1 MLTEQEKR
9 ERAEAKKHKRAEK
22 AERALS
28 NRHIKN
34 FFLWFFGFIMGI
46 IALVSTVAISI
57 TMVPIR
63 SWLGLAG
70 QSTDG
75 VVSENVA
82 EKSLL
87 DAILKA
93 NTYSFGDLP
102 IIKSLLQDIS
112 SSAGLDTVVNID
124 FDSPEFNELK
134 FEYDEEGKDF
144 LTEAMKLIK
153 VSPGILGAE
162 LSNLD
167 IFKTIEVPEED
178 RPNTEL
184 IKPEFNYELYYY
196 IKSGTVEEG
205 NAVYE
210 LAYTSEGKYVDGVD
224 DSTPIY
230 YLAIS
235 EMTLDK
241 VERVISNRFELMPVI
256 SILNCFGVVDENSV
270 VGDVLKDTKIKD
282 IGSLTNEDVM
292 IVDVLDAK
300 DDAKIYQILEE
311 MTGKARENISV
322 ADLGEID
329 VTKIK
334 LTTVINKESSAKL
347 FEILE
352 DATGKLADDIIVYDL
367 ETNFDIDRVKLSTV
381 ISSSDNDVLSLLLED
396 DTVTIGNI
404 GDKIDALSINEVFSV
419 ECFTKDITL
428 SATGVVYEKTE
439 PADGKITYTFY
450 SGSELPTDTNNLYYV
465 SKKSSIWLFVLYD
478 HSGDAG
484 EGLVNEYKEKDTNFG
499 DVKDGFAMST
509 ADMPK
514 ATVRQF
520 VEAGLLT
527 EITEGAYSSI
537 YDKRVVDIIDAAAS
551 AVTP

>member
-9 ERAEAKKHKRAEK
+9 ERAEAKRHKRAEK

-46 IALVSTVAISI
+46 IALISTVAISI

-102 IIKSLLQDIS
+102 IIKSFLQDIS
-112 SSAGLDTVVNID
+112 SSTGLDTVVNID

-134 FEYDEEGKDF
+134 FEYNEEGKDF
-144 LTEAMKLIK
+144 LSEAMKLVK
-153 VSPGILGAE
+153 VSPGILGME

-167 IFKTIEVPEED
+167 MFKTIQVPEED
-178 RPNTEL
+178 RPNP
-184 IKPEFNYELYYY
+184 IAIQPDFNYELYYY
-196 IKSGTVEEG
+196 IKSGTVEED

-210 LAYTSEGKYVDGVD
+210 LAYTSDGQYVDGVD
-224 DSTPIY
+224 ATTPIY

-241 VERVISNRFELMPVI
+241 LERVISNRFELMPVI

-282 IGSLTNEDVM
+282 IGSLTNADVM
-292 IVDVLDAK
+292 IVDVLKASE
-300 DDAKIYQILEE
+300 DAKIYKILEE
-311 MTGKARENISV
+311 MTGKSKENISV
-322 ADLGEID
+322 ADLGQID

-334 LTTVINKESSAKL
+334 LTTVIDKESSSKL

-352 DATGKLADDIIVYDL
+352 DATGKPADDIIVYDL
-367 ETNFDIDRVKLSTV
+367 ETTFDINKVKLSTV
-381 ISSSDNDVLSLLLED
+381 ISSSDNDVLSLLLKD

-404 GDKIDALSINEVFSV
+404 GDKINALSINDVFSV
-419 ECFTKDITL
+419 ECFTKDVSL

-439 PADGKITYTFY
+439 PADGKITYTLY

-465 SKKSSIWLFVLYD
+465 SNKSSIWLFVLYD
-478 HSGDAG
+478 HSGDGG
-484 EGLVNEYKEKDTNFG
+484 EGLVSEYKEKDAQFG
-499 DVKDGFAMST
+499 DVKNGFAMST

-520 VEAGLLT
+520 VEAGLLIENT
-527 EITEGAYSSI
+527 AGAYASI